1 MLVSLRTLSHGPVEA
16 TRPSYLGFPLRLMHR
31 GKND

>member
-16 TRPSYLGFPLRLMHR
+16 KRPSYLGFPLRLIHR
-31 GKND
+31 GKNN